1 MPRDGYRSG
10 VLEPGCDVLELR
22 TLAKLR
28 RHCFM
33 RACREVVPLARVAVL
48 MMMARPGRGGGG
60 CGSRWPGLSPPDC
73 QTDQPPS
80 ASADR
85 IHLSQL
91 QLLQPPTNQP
101 APHGLIDFILN
112 GRFLK
117 NVKKKKKDF

>member
-1 MPRDGYRSG
+1 
-10 VLEPGCDVLELR
+10 
-22 TLAKLR
+22 
-28 RHCFM
+28 
-33 RACREVVPLARVAVL
+33 

-101 APHGLIDFILN
+101 APHGTSHHRQMDTTASNSLSTKTGSTTIEISSETTTTHSTPTQ
-112 GRFLK
+112 
-117 NVKKKKKDF
+117 NVKQ